1 MRTLIDEDATQNDM
15 TTILQDLSNKSR
27 LAEHWIRNPIRPV
40 LLMMMYVRE
49 EREGEFGLHLYAC
62 KEMMAYYFAAG
73 HWNYARDSIV
83 YLRTMEKLPNSLLDK
98 FMYGEHVVHLK
109 DRLFNGI
116 WSDMTIETTYMKF
129 GEGIQ

>member
-1 MRTLIDEDATQNDM
+1 M

-27 LAEHWIRNPIRPV
+27 LAEHWIRNPIRHV
-40 LLMMMYVRE
+40 LLLMMYVRE

-62 KEMMAYYFAAG
+62 KEMIAYYFAAG

-98 FMYGEHVVHLK
+98 FMYGKHAVHLK

-116 WSDMTIETTYMKF
+116 WSDMAIETTYMKF